1 MAKGSQSTSSKEN
14 QEIKFT
20 LEVKASLSKG
30 DIDKI
35 DFKMD
40 LNPKERIISID
51 QHLSSYNE
59 LMVIFKEIQKV
70 LGQINDKTIAY
81 NEATIVDPKQK
92 ERFNE
97 EYEENFKPSF
107 GKIDKIH
114 YKHESPGVSNVSY
127 TRSYNGDMKPPLK

>member
-1 MAKGSQSTSSKEN
+1 MAKESKSTSSRES
-14 QEIKFT
+14 QEIRFT
-20 LEVKASLSKG
+20 MEVKASLSKG

-40 LNPKERIISID
+40 LNPKERIIAID

-59 LMVIFKEIQKV
+59 LAVIFKEIQKV

-81 NEATIVDPKQK
+81 NDATRVVDPE
-92 ERFNE
+92 ERFNKD
-97 EYEENFKPSF
+97 YEENFKPSF
-107 GKIDKIH
+107 GKIGKIH